1 MTVPHLTQRGTFINK
16 GTEYTLKN
24 QQRLLPGVYTRIRD
38 NGEIESHANIMPGK
52 GVSHRYYLDPEKGVF
67 KIKLGQG
74 TVGLMPLMKAMGI
87 PAEDIKKA
95 WGKELFASNYNADDA
110 AEYTKLKS
118 KFLNKKEL
126 ELSGEEQ
133 RQALVNKFA
142 KMELNPQ
149 VTARTLGVPHKSLT
163 PKLS

>member
-1 MTVPHLTQRGTFINK
+1 
-16 GTEYTLKN
+16 
-24 QQRLLPGVYTRIRD
+24 
-38 NGEIESHANIMPGK
+38 
-52 GVSHRYYLDPEKGVF
+52 
-67 KIKLGQG
+67 
-74 TVGLMPLMKAMGI
+74 MPLMKAMGI

-163 PKLS
+163 PEAVLDITKKLVAVSRQEADPDDRDSLTYQQFVGPEDLFAERISRDKGGLRRQLLWKLSRKGT